1 MRYRLG
7 VTAPDTGSGPD
18 GPLAFAVVSGS
29 SRAEGHLAAICD
41 ALARGVGR
49 TVRPRVLGTYAALEE
64 EVRAGRVHVVWA
76 PPLVAVEL
84 SDAGLATIDLC
95 CARGERA
102 DYHAALFTRHASSIE
117 KPSDLRGARA
127 AWVDEHSSAGYLVP
141 RLKLAAEGLGPAGL
155 FGKESF
161 LGTHARVARAVLEGE
176 ADVGATYV
184 SLEPGTDRPL
194 SAGWLEAG
202 AGINAAFVV
211 LTAGPIPS
219 DAIAFSRRLDAG
231 LKAALVQQ
239 VTALPASVPGAVGRL
254 LGADGFAPPPAS
266 HFAALRELI
275 KKHGTAGSTPA
286 V

>member
-1 MRYRLG
+1 MA
-7 VTAPDTGSGPD
+7 APDTDAGPE

-29 SRAEGHLAAICD
+29 SRAEAHLAEICD

-49 TVRPRVLGTYAALEE
+49 PVRPRVLESYTALKE
-64 EVRAGRVHVVWA
+64 EVQAGRVHVAWA
-76 PPLVAVEL
+76 PPLVAAEL
-84 SDAGLATIDLC
+84 SGAGLATIDLC

-117 KPSDLRGARA
+117 KPADLRGAHA

-141 RLKLAAEGLGPAGL
+141 RLRLAADGLDPAGL
-155 FGKESF
+155 FGRESF
-161 LGTHARVARAVLEGE
+161 LGTHARVAQAVLEGE

-184 SLEPGTDRPL
+184 SLDPSTGRPL

-202 AGINAAFVV
+202 AGINAAFVL

-231 LKAALVQQ
+231 VKAALVEQ
-239 VTALPASVPGAVGRL
+239 VSALPASVPDAVGRL

-266 HFAALRELI
+266 HVEALRALR
-275 KKHGTAGSTPA
+275 GRSVSSPR
-286 V
+286 